1 MPRRTASDAS
11 EYLKSVAESV
21 RPVAV
26 ALRRL
31 VLKAAP
37 SLTERMRY
45 GMPQYVRDKHTVVYI
60 MPAADHVNLGFYDGV
75 DLDDP
80 KKLLDGTGK
89 RLRHVKVRNVQE
101 VRSLALSTLIE
112 EAVRVREKI
121 GRPPKGW

>member
-1 MPRRTASDAS
+1 MRPRRPWGENAGLPRARNMPRRTASDAS

-37 SLTERMRY
+37 SLTETMRY

-101 VRSLALSTLIE
+101 GRSLGL
-112 EAVRVREKI
+112 
-121 GRPPKGW
+121 G